1 MRRNH
6 MKEGREVGMSMTLVA
21 ATVGAASAQSATD
34 QMMGRHTMEGKVTS
48 VSAKTGWVHV
58 KTDEGTI
65 IVHFP
70 PSELAGVKK
79 GDTISVDLAMKDN
92 GPGNPKAAL
101 RTEA

>member
-1 MRRNH
+1 MNSLRA
-6 MKEGREVGMSMTLVA
+6 MSLAAALLVA
-21 ATVGAASAQSATD
+21 SVGAASAQSAPD

-58 KTDEGTI
+58 KTSEGTI

-70 PSELAGVKK
+70 PAEIADVKK

-92 GPGNPKAAL
+92 GPAKPKAAKVK
-101 RTEA
+101 

>member
-1 MRRNH
+1 
-6 MKEGREVGMSMTLVA
+6 MKSVRAVAMSMAMLV
-21 ATVGAASAQSATD
+21 ATVGVASAQSATD

-70 PSELAGVKK
+70 PAELAGVKK

-92 GPGNPKAAL
+92 GPAKPKAAS
-101 RTEA
+101 RK

>member
-1 MRRNH
+1 MNSLRA
-6 MKEGREVGMSMTLVA
+6 MSLAAALLVA
-21 ATVGAASAQSATD
+21 SAGAATAQSASD

-58 KTDEGTI
+58 KTSEGTI

-70 PSELAGVKK
+70 PAELADVKK

-92 GPGNPKAAL
+92 GPAKPKAAKVK
-101 RTEA
+101 